1 MHSKKIQ
8 FRGKGAGI
16 FEGVTMNHGR
26 KQNPLIRVFKK
37 FFYSLFV
44 AVTFTFYALES
55 RGTNALTS
63 VSNASITAPP
73 PSSAT
78 IAQGEPSTNAAAAP
92 PTDIPAATAA
102 GAAAPPPATSQPP
115 ALTNASGYQ
124 DGTYTG
130 TEINIR
136 WGYVK
141 VQTTIQGG
149 QITNVQV
156 VEYPTERRTSA
167 RINSIAVPDLQ
178 QEAMQAQSANV
189 NIITGA
195 TLTSEGF
202 QISLQAALTQAK
214 G

>member
-1 MHSKKIQ
+1 MK
-8 FRGKGAGI
+8 
-16 FEGVTMNHGR
+16 HGR
-26 KQNPLIRVFKK
+26 KQNSFVRVVKK
-37 FFYSLFV
+37 FFYTAFV
-44 AVTFTFYALES
+44 AVTFVLYALQN
-55 RGTNALTS
+55 RGANALTS
-63 VSNASITAPP
+63 ASNTNITAPP
-73 PSSAT
+73 PSSAAV
-78 IAQGEPSTNAAAAP
+78 AQGETSTNTPAAAPTDTTAAAAP
-92 PTDIPAATAA
+92 T
-102 GAAAPPPATSQPP
+102 AAPPTAAPSPATATSQPP
-115 ALTNASGYQ
+115 APANASGYR

-130 TEINIR
+130 PEINIR

-149 QITNVQV
+149 KISSVQV

-189 NIITGA
+189 YLISGA

-202 QISLQAALTQAK
+202 EMSLQAALTQAK

>member
-1 MHSKKIQ
+1 M
-8 FRGKGAGI
+8 
-16 FEGVTMNHGR
+16 MNHGR
-26 KQNPLIRVFKK
+26 KPNPLVRVFKK
-37 FFYSLFV
+37 FFYTIFV
-44 AVTFTFYALES
+44 AVTFTLYALES

-63 VSNASITAPP
+63 VSSANITAPP
-73 PSSAT
+73 PSSAI
-78 IAQGEPSTNAAAAP
+78 IAQGETSASTPAAP
-92 PTDIPAATAA
+92 PTDLPAASAA
-102 GAAAPPPATSQPP
+102 DAAAAQTAAPPAAPATATSPPP
-115 ALTNASGYQ
+115 ALANAGGYR

-130 TEINIR
+130 PEIDIR

-149 QITNVQV
+149 QITNVQA

-189 NIITGA
+189 YIITGA

-202 QISLQAALTQAK
+202 QMSLQAALTQAK

>member
-1 MHSKKIQ
+1 MK
-8 FRGKGAGI
+8 
-16 FEGVTMNHGR
+16 HGR
-26 KQNPLIRVFKK
+26 KQNPVVRVVKK
-37 FFYSLFV
+37 FFYTIFV
-44 AVTFTFYALES
+44 AVTFTLYALEN

-63 VSNASITAPP
+63 ISSTNIAAPP

-78 IAQGEPSTNAAAAP
+78 VAQGEPSTNAPAAP
-92 PTDIPAATAA
+92 PTDTTAATDPAAAASSTPAAT
-102 GAAAPPPATSQPP
+102 ATSQPP
-115 ALTNASGYQ
+115 ALTNASGYR

-130 TEINIR
+130 AEIDIR

-178 QEAMQAQSANV
+178 QEAIQAQSANV
-189 NIITGA
+189 NIISGA

-202 QISLQAALTQAK
+202 QISLQAALSQAK

>member
-1 MHSKKIQ
+1 MK
-8 FRGKGAGI
+8 
-16 FEGVTMNHGR
+16 HGR
-26 KQNPLIRVFKK
+26 KQNPFVRVVKK
-37 FFYSLFV
+37 FFYSVFV
-44 AVTFTFYALES
+44 AVTFVLYALEN

-63 VSNASITAPP
+63 VSSANITAPP

-78 IAQGEPSTNAAAAP
+78 VAQGETSPNAATASPTDTTPATAAGTAAAPTAAP
-92 PTDIPAATAA
+92 PTAAAT
-102 GAAAPPPATSQPP
+102 ATSQPP
-115 ALTNASGYQ
+115 ALTNGSGYR

-130 TEINIR
+130 PEIDIR

-141 VQTTIQGG
+141 VQTIIQGG

-178 QEAMQAQSANV
+178 QEAIQAQSANV
-189 NIITGA
+189 YIITGA

-202 QISLQAALTQAK
+202 QMSLQAALSQAK